1 MCVTYVSPWMPA
13 YQSLSS
19 QNVACMHICT
29 CNRVAESGY
38 REMELLEALRLAE
51 EQTLPGLKELSVGI
65 FYGKTEMQKA
75 SK

>member
-1 MCVTYVSPWMPA
+1 
-13 YQSLSS
+13 
-19 QNVACMHICT
+19 
-29 CNRVAESGY
+29 
-38 REMELLEALRLAE
+38 MELLEALRLAE